1 MSPTARLMTRSATL
15 VAAAAA
21 MAVAGFMF
29 ASGASAKDKLIHY
42 DSNTKNFWLH
52 PPADWF
58 MGDQTEAQKGEAV
71 ANTVPPPTGFTDKQ
85 VEDTLKQI
93 KLPKG
98 FKIELWARV
107 PAARQMAWGDKGTLF
122 VGSWFGVG
130 KVFAVTDKGG
140 KRDVK
145 TVIQGLTV
153 PTGVA
158 FRDGSLYV
166 IDINK
171 LYKYDNAEANLD
183 HMPKGQVVY
192 DDMPPYVPHGWKY
205 LAFDKK
211 GWLYIGFG
219 PPCNVCLPPT
229 STAQIRHV
237 DPATGLAETVALGVR
252 NSVGGDVDPR
262 SGDYWF
268 TENARDW
275 LGDDIPSDKLNHITK
290 LGENFGY
297 PHCHQGNIPDPKFAM
312 GHKCSE
318 FAPPAL
324 NLGAHVAPLGMK
336 FYTGNMFPADYK
348 NNIIIA
354 EHGSWNRR
362 KFQGGRLERVI
373 TSPDGK
379 TIKQQVFA
387 DGWIG
392 ADGKYRGRPDD
403 VLVAKDG
410 SLMVSD
416 DFTGSIYRISYHK

>member
-1 MSPTARLMTRSATL
+1 MSPKAKSNTRP
-15 VAAAAA
+15 AAIVAA
-21 MAVAGFMF
+21 MAAVAVSGFLF
-29 ASGASAKDKLIHY
+29 ASGARAEELKHY
-42 DSNTKNFWLH
+42 DSNTKDFWLH

-58 MGDQTEAQKGEAV
+58 MGDETEAQKGTAV
-71 ANTVPPPTGFTDKQ
+71 ANTVPPPTGFTDQ
-85 VEDTLKQI
+85 EVEATLKNI

-130 KVFAVTDKGG
+130 TVFAVTDAGG
-140 KRDVK
+140 KRTVK
-145 TVIQGLTV
+145 PVIEGLTV

-158 FRDGSLYV
+158 FHNGALYV
-166 IDINK
+166 ADINK

-183 HMPKGQVVY
+183 KMPKGDVVY

-205 LAFDKK
+205 LVFDKN
-211 GWLYIGFG
+211 GWLYIPFG
-219 PPCNVCLPPT
+219 PPCNICLPPT

-237 DPATGLAETVALGVR
+237 DPAHGLAEIVALGVR

-262 SGDYWF
+262 TGDYWF

-275 LGDDIPSDKLNHITK
+275 LGDDIPSDKLNHITQ

-297 PHCHQGNIPDPKFAM
+297 PHCHQGDIPDPKFAM

-324 NLGAHVAPLGMK
+324 KLGAHVAPLGMK
-336 FYTGNMFPADYK
+336 FYTGNMFPAEYK

-354 EHGSWNRR
+354 EHGSWNRH

-379 TIKQQVFA
+379 TVKQQVFA

-410 SLMVSD
+410 ALMVAD
-416 DFTGSIYRISYHK
+416 DFTGSVYRISYSK